1 MRTIKT
7 ILIDDER
14 LAREELK
21 SMLKDFEEIEIIS
34 EAKNGKEGVQL
45 INELNPDLI
54 FLDVNMPGL
63 SGFDLLKQ
71 LDEIPLVVFITA
83 YDEYAMKAFEVDA
96 LDYILKP
103 VVPERLKDAVKK
115 VVSKFEEDNLS
126 GSAELYNLEPKKVL
140 SVNDSVFIKDGEK
153 CWFIE
158 LSKVR
163 MLESEGNY
171 VKVHFDQFRPLILRS
186 LGSFE
191 ERLDPDYFF
200 RANRKFIINLKWI
213 EKIEN
218 WFNGGL
224 IVELKTGEKV
234 EISRRQAIRF
244 RELWSL

>member
-71 LDEIPLVVFITA
+71 LEEIPLVVFITA

-103 VVPERLKDAVKK
+103 VVPERLKDTVKK
-115 VVSKFEEDNLS
+115 VISKFEEDNFA
-126 GSAELYNLEPKKVL
+126 GSAELYIEPKKVL

-191 ERLDPDYFF
+191 ERLDPDHFF